1 MMRVLQT
8 KFGEAEGNCFPA
20 CVASVLELPLETIPN
35 FIEQEKET
43 GNHWFWLC
51 NQWLEQLNLA
61 LVHLEIPD
69 AKTLYNAKKWALGY
83 HLAGVTSPRNLKHS
97 VVIKNGKVVHD
108 PHPDQD
114 SLNAKIKD
122 IQLFIV
128 RNASALQLFDN

>member
-61 LVHLEIPD
+61 LVHLEIPYVCCGQV
-69 AKTLYNAKKWALGY
+69 LRPNSGRCIGLCVS
-83 HLAGVTSPRNLKHS
+83 LRNHCSNLLVS
-97 VVIKNGKVVHD
+97 LPD
-108 PHPDQD
+108 PYLHAPDQ
-114 SLNAKIKD
+114 SLQSSCRIPFLSPFNYQRVVTLKR
-122 IQLFIV
+122 F
-128 RNASALQLFDN
+128 